1 MEGKWASVRKEEGC
15 ERGVRGGNEEINHTH
30 VGNSTNECKI
40 GKKCKSKTCKFVF
53 SSLYVYHCLHMYTY
67 MLTTH
72 TYTAHTYKHIHTY
85 IAHTYKHTHT

>member
-15 ERGVRGGNEEINHTH
+15 ERGVRGGKEEINHTH

-40 GKKCKSKTCKFVF
+40 GKKCKSKTFKFVF

-67 MLTTH
+67 MLTTYTNIQRIH
-72 TYTAHTYKHIHTY
+72 TNTYTLT
-85 IAHTYKHTHT
+85 